1 MAFADAGA
9 VIHSHSK
16 HVVYAT
22 LLYPGREFRVSNLE
36 MIKGIRKDTTGKYY
50 RYDEELVIP
59 IIENT
64 PEERDLEARLTTLRL
79 FLLSLHR
86 FIDLTVWDSFL

>member
-1 MAFADAGA
+1 MAVADAGA

-36 MIKGIRKDTTGKYY
+36 MIKGIRKDTTGKYH

-64 PEERDLEARLTTLRL
+64 PEERDLEVRFTPMRL
-79 FLLSLHR
+79 FLLSLH
-86 FIDLTVWDSFL
+86 